1 MAASLDLSTTSSI
14 NGTCFNG
21 TNDEAYDDLRALQHA
36 ASNKVREVSRLYA
49 ELKDLEDDNPDQV
62 DVLMRKET
70 YNELRE
76 GAIDAVREWYV
87 KTGETIRESLE
98 RDRCLR

>member
-1 MAASLDLSTTSSI
+1 MANSLDLSTTSTI

-21 TNDEAYDDLRALQHA
+21 TTDEAYNDLRALQQA
-36 ASNKVREVSRLYA
+36 ASNKVREVARLHTQ
-49 ELKDLEDDNPDQV
+49 LKDSEDDSPDQV

-76 GAIDAVREWYV
+76 GAIDAVREW
-87 KTGETIRESLE
+87 
-98 RDRCLR
+98 

>member
-1 MAASLDLSTTSSI
+1 MATSLDLSTTSSI

-21 TNDEAYDDLRALQHA
+21 TSDEAYDDLRALQQA
-36 ASNKVREVSRLYA
+36 ASNKVREVLRLYT
-49 ELKDLEDDNPDQV
+49 ELKDLKDDSPDQV

-87 KTGETIRESLE
+87 KTGETIRERPGMRPLSK
-98 RDRCLR
+98 